1 MFDEFESN
9 LEPEEC
15 PDCGSKRTRSVDYTN
30 YHKCEDCSA
39 MWGFNEGDLNDIDNN
54 DEIPVEFIEFVNEQ
68 AKELNGSNF

>member
-1 MFDEFESN
+1 MFATD
-9 LEPEEC
+9 LMAEEC
-15 PDCGSKRTRSVDYTN
+15 PHCTSNHTRFVDYTN